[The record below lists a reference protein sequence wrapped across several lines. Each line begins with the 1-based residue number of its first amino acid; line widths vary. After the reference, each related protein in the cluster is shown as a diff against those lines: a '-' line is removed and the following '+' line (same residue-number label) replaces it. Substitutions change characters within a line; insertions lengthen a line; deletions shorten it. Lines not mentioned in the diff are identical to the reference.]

1 MISRIDFFQL
11 VRQKMSFNF
20 RAAELLFV
28 YWQIL
33 QILNQFGIQIMI
45 QKWSH
50 AVNVFEALL
59 KIMSVYQ
66 QYLNVK
72 YIPISENWYMYIY
85 SKNIRSE
92 MMKRSQFVCRLFV
105 ISLT

>member
-1 MISRIDFFQL
+1 MDLISRIDFFQL

-33 QILNQFGIQIMI
+33 QILNQFGIQIKL
-45 QKWSH
+45 QKWYH
-50 AVNVFEALL
+50 AVNVFESLL

-66 QYLNVK
+66 
-72 YIPISENWYMYIY
+72 
-85 SKNIRSE
+85 
-92 MMKRSQFVCRLFV
+92 
-105 ISLT
+105 